1 MRIGITRLYKAMWY
15 TQVGR
20 SLEQADQQT
29 DYDDMFDENDDDII
43 QHFEESES
51 IINYPESIRG
61 EYEDIIRQ
69 KQSNIQRYKQ
79 AIGQLIALVEQMKN
93 SLKKLDDEID
103 KLERMKDEAMVK
115 QNNLT
120 AELQKQGKSDEEI
133 EQHPDHILYVTLYN
147 DHQSSIEEKSLRVAK
162 LQQDITLVQDDIDR
176 HKNSITFL
184 HRDLEKI
191 KTEQSEAVAD
201 FIAVREQEEINNMLS
216 AVSSEETTEQLK
228 RIREIRKRELEKL

>member
-1 MRIGITRLYKAMWY
+1 MMICLT
-15 TQVGR
+15 
-20 SLEQADQQT
+20 
-29 DYDDMFDENDDDII
+29 ENDNDII

-103 KLERMKDEAMVK
+103 KLERNRKDEAMVK
-115 QNNLT
+115 QKNLT

-133 EQHPDHILYVTLYN
+133 EQHPGPY
-147 DHQSSIEEKSLRVAK
+147 
-162 LQQDITLVQDDIDR
+162 LVC
-176 HKNSITFL
+176 
-184 HRDLEKI
+184 DLI
-191 KTEQSEAVAD
+191 
-201 FIAVREQEEINNMLS
+201 
-216 AVSSEETTEQLK
+216 
-228 RIREIRKRELEKL
+228 